1 MPTLMI
7 RAATAVATV
16 DAEDRVLAGVD
27 VLVRDG
33 VIERLAPRIEASA
46 DLVLEGR
53 DRLVVP
59 GLVNTHHHSYQS
71 LTRVVS
77 GVQDAPLFDWL
88 LCLYETWRGLTP
100 EAVYGG
106 ARLALAELLLS
117 GCTTAADHYYVFPS
131 RAPRELLDETIRAA
145 SELGIRFHPT
155 RGSMSLGRS
164 AGGLP
169 PDDVVQTETEI
180 LADCERVIDRYHDPS
195 PGSMCRVGIAPC
207 SPFSVTEGLMRD
219 AARLARDRAVL
230 LHTHLA
236 ETLDEER
243 FCLERTGKRPLAYAE
258 ALGWLGED
266 VWFAH
271 GVHFDEAEIRLL
283 GETRT
288 GIAHCPVSN
297 MRLASGIAP
306 VPALLEAGARV
317 GLAVDGSASN
327 DSGNL
332 LREAQAALLVHR
344 LRGGASAMTAPR
356 ALRLATRGGAEVLG
370 RDELGSIEPGKR
382 ADLAL
387 YRLDDIGFAGALHD
401 PVAALLF
408 CCGAMRAETV
418 VVEGRVVVE
427 RGRLVTADQD
437 EIFREGDRLSRALL
451 GTCGSH

>member
-1 MPTLMI
+1 MADLLI
-7 RAATAVATV
+7 RSAAAVATV
-16 DAEDRVLAGVD
+16 DDEDRLLCDVD
-27 VLVRDG
+27 VLVESG
-33 VIERLAPRIEASA
+33 CVVGLGPSLEASGA
-46 DLVLEGR
+46 RVIDGR

-59 GLVNTHHHSYQS
+59 GLVNTHHHTYQA
-71 LTRVVS
+71 LTRVVPE
-77 GVQDAPLFDWL
+77 VQDAPLFDWL
-88 LCLYETWRGLTP
+88 VHLYEIWRGLTP
-100 EAVYGG
+100 ETVYAG
-106 ARLALAELLLS
+106 ARLALSELLLS
-117 GCTTAADHYYVFPS
+117 GCTTVADHYYVFPE
-131 RAPRELLDETIRAA
+131 RAPADLLDETIRAA
-145 SELGIRFHPT
+145 AELGVRFHPT

-164 AGGLP
+164 KGGLP
-169 PDDVVQTETEI
+169 PDDVVQPEEAI
-180 LADCERVIDRYHDPS
+180 LADCERVIARYHDPA

-207 SPFSVTEGLMRD
+207 SPFSVTEGLMRE
-219 AARLARDRAVL
+219 AAELARARGVL

-243 FCLERTGKRPLAYAE
+243 FCLERTGKRPLGYAE

-297 MRLASGIAP
+297 QRLASGIAP
-306 VPALLEAGARV
+306 VQDLLRAGARV

-332 LREAQAALLVHR
+332 LREAQAALFVQR
-344 LRGGASAMTAPR
+344 LRGGAAAMNART

-370 RDELGSIEPGKR
+370 RDDVGSVEVGKR

-387 YRLDDIGFAGALHD
+387 YRLDDVAYAGALHD

-408 CCGAMRAETV
+408 CCGPMRAEHV
-418 VVEGRVVVE
+418 IVEGRVVVE
-427 RGRLVTADQD
+427 GGRLATADQD
-437 EIFREGDRLSRALL
+437 AIFREGDRASRALL
-451 GTCGSH
+451 GL